1 MLPSDK
7 VTAVSLSRYYHE
19 NLQSGGP
26 VELVEEVLKA
36 VESGVSAE
44 ALTVALELED
54 GHRKLE
60 SEKPL

>member
-1 MLPSDK
+1 MTRSK
-7 VTAVSLSRYYHE
+7 ATSLSRYYYEHR
-19 NLQSGGP
+19 GGNDIP
-26 VELVEEVLKA
+26 GFMEEVLRA

-44 ALTVALELED
+44 ALTVALELEE